1 MSLKLQAQF
10 DFHVLLVLSGTE
22 AFKLIVMRHQQTLLL
37 QQTIPVL
44 RWLAQEASKSILT
57 GSEHRALTKGNK
69 NWLCGGLPHSWRC
82 SAERATW
89 LLRRAPVKE
98 DSSPSKGR
106 KRCQGVCWLNAHMF
120 LKYTQTNFCQMLEQK
135 ELNLNGGIKK
145 KKKETKSKQTSQ
157 SNNHNNYS
165 HISLTP

>member
-69 NWLCGGLPHSWRC
+69 KWLCGGLPHSWRC
-82 SAERATW
+82 AAERARW

-98 DSSPSKGR
+98 DSNPSKGR
-106 KRCQGVCWLNAHMF
+106 KGCQGVCWLNAHMF

-135 ELNLNGGIKK
+135 ELNLNGGRKK
-145 KKKETKSKQTSQ
+145 KKRDQIKADFSKQ
-157 SNNHNNYS
+157 
-165 HISLTP
+165 